1 MPKKT
6 LAERTRNPIADFVA
20 QTGFPDIAAHP
31 EKYRLQIV
39 YTQIDRDKNGLR
51 LFTEHCYR
59 TGAEYQY
66 PASTVKFLPQT
77 LMALT

>member
-39 YTQIDRDKNGLR
+39 YTQIDRDKNSL
-51 LFTEHCYR
+51 
-59 TGAEYQY
+59 
-66 PASTVKFLPQT
+66 
-77 LMALT
+77 